1 MSEHGERGPS
11 WPLVVVTK
19 AVDDTKAVGAALAAL
34 AQPGDIVLLS
44 GDLGTGK
51 TAFTQGFAAGLGVT
65 EQVVS
70 PTFTLARDYDGR
82 LRLHHLDVYRLD
94 HLQEAID
101 LGLAE
106 LTDDGG
112 VTVIEWGEVVIPTIA
127 PDYLE
132 VRLSYGAGDDDRV
145 VELVTVGVR
154 WQARARSMEAALR
167 PWQGGA

>member
-1 MSEHGERGPS
+1 MTN
-11 WPLVVVTK
+11 PLVATTTDVSGTT
-19 AVDDTKAVGAALAAL
+19 ALGAALGGL
-34 AQPGDIVLLS
+34 ARPGDILLLS

-51 TAFTQGFAAGLGVT
+51 TALTKGFATGLGVV
-65 EQVVS
+65 ERVVS
-70 PTFTLARDYDGR
+70 PTFTIARDYDGR

-112 VTVIEWGEVVIPTIA
+112 VTLIEWGEVVIPTLP

-132 VRLSYGAGDDDRV
+132 VRMAYGEDDDERRIELIPVGAGWAARTA
-145 VELVTVGVR
+145 ELV
-154 WQARARSMEAALR
+154 RALAPWRAA
-167 PWQGGA
+167 G

>member
-1 MSEHGERGPS
+1 MSGELSATTGG
-11 WPLVVVTK
+11 
-19 AVDDTKAVGAALAAL
+19 VDATRALGAALAAL
-34 AQPGDIVLLS
+34 ARPGDILLLS

-65 EQVVS
+65 DQVVS

-82 LRLHHLDVYRLD
+82 LPLHHLDVYRLD

-112 VTVIEWGEVVIPTIA
+112 VTLIEWGEVVIPTLP

-132 VRLSYGAGDDDRV
+132 IRLAYGADDDERT
-145 VELVTVGVR
+145 VELVPVGVHWAKR
-154 WQARARSMEAALR
+154 LPSLRSVLE
-167 PWQGGA
+167 PWRGGR

>member
-1 MSEHGERGPS
+1 MN
-11 WPLVVVTK
+11 
-19 AVDDTKAVGAALAAL
+19 VDLTAATDSVDATRALGAALAGIAR
-34 AQPGDIVLLS
+34 PGDILLLS

-51 TAFTQGFAAGLGVT
+51 TALTQGFASGLGVT

-112 VTVIEWGEVVIPTIA
+112 VTLIEWGEVVIPTLP

-132 VRLSYGAGDDDRV
+132 IRLTYGTDDDERV
-145 VELVTVGVR
+145 LELVPVGVP
-154 WQARARSMEAALR
+154 WATRAPALASVIEPWRRSR
-167 PWQGGA
+167 

>member
-1 MSEHGERGPS
+1 MNVD
-11 WPLVVVTK
+11 LT
-19 AVDDTKAVGAALAAL
+19 AATANVDDTRSLGAALAGIAR
-34 AQPGDIVLLS
+34 PGDIVLLS

-51 TAFTQGFAAGLGVT
+51 TALTQGFAAGLGVT

-112 VTVIEWGEVVIPTIA
+112 VTLIEWGEVVIPTLP

-132 VRLSYGAGDDDRV
+132 IRLTYGADDDERLL
-145 VELVTVGVR
+145 ELVPVGVQ
-154 WQARARSMEAALR
+154 WATRAPALAAALG
-167 PWQGGA
+167 PWRRSR

>member
-1 MSEHGERGPS
+1 VSGD
-11 WPLVVVTK
+11 LVATTA
-19 AVDDTKAVGAALAAL
+19 AVDATRDLGAALAAL

-51 TAFTQGFAAGLGVT
+51 TALTQGFATGLGIT

-70 PTFTLARDYDGR
+70 PTFTIARDYDGR

-112 VTVIEWGEVVIPTIA
+112 VTLIEWGEVVIPTLP

-132 VRLSYGAGDDDRV
+132 VRLSYGDGDDDRRI
-145 VELVTVGVR
+145 ELVPVGAR
-154 WQARARSMEAALR
+154 WQARARAIGSALA
-167 PWQGGA
+167 PWREGG

>member
-1 MSEHGERGPS
+1 MTG
-11 WPLVVVTK
+11 PLVATTT

-44 GDLGTGK
+44 GDLGSGK

-112 VTVIEWGEVVIPTIA
+112 VTVIEWGEVVIPTIP

-132 VRLSYGAGDDDRV
+132 VRLSYGEGDDDRL

-154 WQARARSMEAALR
+154 WQARVRSMEAALA
-167 PWQGGA
+167 PWRRST

>member
-1 MSEHGERGPS
+1 MTPDLSATTTS
-11 WPLVVVTK
+11 
-19 AVDDTKAVGAALAAL
+19 VDDTRALGAALAAL
-34 AQPGDIVLLS
+34 SRPGDIVLLS
-44 GDLGTGK
+44 GDLGSGK
-51 TAFTQGFAAGLGVT
+51 TALTQGFAAGLGVT

-70 PTFTLARDYDGR
+70 PTFTIARDYDGR

-112 VTVIEWGEVVIPTIA
+112 VTLIEWGEVVIPTLP

-132 VRLSYGAGDDDRV
+132 VRMAYGDGDDDRV
-145 VELVTVGVR
+145 VQLTPVGVP
-154 WQARARSMEAALR
+154 WAARAQALAEALA
-167 PWQGGA
+167 PWRAVR

>member
-1 MSEHGERGPS
+1 MSGP
-11 WPLVVVTK
+11 LIAITR
-19 AVDDTKAVGAALAAL
+19 AADDTRAVGATLAGL

-44 GDLGTGK
+44 GDLGAGK
-51 TAFTQGFAAGLGVT
+51 TAFAQGFAAGLGV
-65 EQVVS
+65 EERVVS

-112 VTVIEWGEVVIPTIA
+112 VTLIEWGEVVIPTIP

-132 VRLSYGAGDDDRV
+132 IRLSYGEGDDDRV
-145 VELVTVGVR
+145 LELVTVGVR
-154 WQARARSMEAALR
+154 WQARVRAMEAALV
-167 PWQGGA
+167 PWRGSA

>member
-1 MSEHGERGPS
+1 VSGD
-11 WPLVVVTK
+11 LVATTGS
-19 AVDDTKAVGAALAAL
+19 VDGTRALGAALAAL
-34 AQPGDIVLLS
+34 ARPGDIVLLS

-51 TAFTQGFAAGLGVT
+51 TALTQGFAAGLGVT

-70 PTFTLARDYDGR
+70 PTFTIARDYDGR

-112 VTVIEWGEVVIPTIA
+112 VTLIEWGEVVIPTLP

-132 VRLSYGAGDDDRV
+132 VRLTYGDGDDDRRI
-145 VELVTVGVR
+145 ELVPVGAH
-154 WQARARSMEAALR
+154 WQARTRAMASTLA
-167 PWQGGA
+167 PWREVG

>member
-1 MSEHGERGPS
+1 VSALLRAETS
-11 WPLVVVTK
+11 
-19 AVDDTKAVGAALAAL
+19 AVEETRALGAAMAGL

-44 GDLGTGK
+44 GDLGSGK
-51 TAFTQGFAAGLGVT
+51 TAFTQGFAGGLGV
-65 EQVVS
+65 EEGVVS

-112 VTVIEWGEVVIPTIA
+112 VTLIEWGEVVIPTLP

-132 VRLSYGAGDDDRV
+132 VRLSYGDGDDERV
-145 VELVTVGVR
+145 IELVPVGIH
-154 WQARARSMEAALR
+154 WAARVSALAEVLA
-167 PWQGGA
+167 PWRGSR

>member
-1 MSEHGERGPS
+1 VSN
-11 WPLVVVTK
+11 PLVATTADVGGTT
-19 AVDDTKAVGAALAAL
+19 ALGAALAAL
-34 AQPGDIVLLS
+34 ARPGDILLLS

-51 TAFTQGFAAGLGVT
+51 TALTKGFATGLGVS
-65 EQVVS
+65 ERVVS
-70 PTFTLARDYDGR
+70 PTFTIARDYDGR

-112 VTVIEWGEVVIPTIA
+112 VTLIEWGEVVIPTLP

-132 VRLSYGAGDDDRV
+132 VRLSYGDDDDERRI
-145 VELVTVGVR
+145 ELIPVGPT
-154 WQARARSMEAALR
+154 WASRSPDLAGAIAPWRQEA
-167 PWQGGA
+167 

>member
-1 MSEHGERGPS
+1 MTPDLSATTTS
-11 WPLVVVTK
+11 
-19 AVDDTKAVGAALAAL
+19 VDDTRALGAALAEL
-34 AQPGDIVLLS
+34 SRPGDIVLLS
-44 GDLGTGK
+44 GDLGSGK
-51 TAFTQGFAAGLGVT
+51 TALTQGFAAGLGVT

-70 PTFTLARDYDGR
+70 PTFTIARDYDGR

-112 VTVIEWGEVVIPTIA
+112 VTLIEWGEVVIPTLP

-132 VRLSYGAGDDDRV
+132 VRMAYGDGDDDRV
-145 VELVTVGVR
+145 VQLTPVGVPWATR
-154 WQARARSMEAALR
+154 VPALAEAIA
-167 PWQGGA
+167 PWQGGR

>member
-1 MSEHGERGPS
+1 MSGRLLATTTSVE
-11 WPLVVVTK
+11 
-19 AVDDTKAVGAALAAL
+19 DTKAVGAALAAL

-44 GDLGTGK
+44 GDLGAGK
-51 TAFTQGFAAGLGVT
+51 TALTQGFAAGLGVH

-70 PTFTLARDYDGR
+70 PTFTIARDYDGR

-112 VTVIEWGEVVIPTIA
+112 VTVIEWGEVVIPA
-127 PDYLE
+127 LPPDYLE
-132 VRLSYGAGDDDRV
+132 IRLSYGEGDDDRV

-154 WQARARSMEAALR
+154 WQARVRSMEAALA
-167 PWQGGA
+167 PWREDA

>member
-1 MSEHGERGPS
+1 MN
-11 WPLVVVTK
+11 
-19 AVDDTKAVGAALAAL
+19 VDLTAATDSVDATRALGAALAGTAR
-34 AQPGDIVLLS
+34 PGDIVLLS

-51 TAFTQGFAAGLGVT
+51 TALTQGFAAGLGVT

-112 VTVIEWGEVVIPTIA
+112 VTLIEWGEVVIPTLP

-132 VRLSYGAGDDDRV
+132 IRLTYGADDDERLL
-145 VELVTVGVR
+145 ELVPVGVQ
-154 WQARARSMEAALR
+154 WATRAPALAAALG
-167 PWQGGA
+167 PWRRSR